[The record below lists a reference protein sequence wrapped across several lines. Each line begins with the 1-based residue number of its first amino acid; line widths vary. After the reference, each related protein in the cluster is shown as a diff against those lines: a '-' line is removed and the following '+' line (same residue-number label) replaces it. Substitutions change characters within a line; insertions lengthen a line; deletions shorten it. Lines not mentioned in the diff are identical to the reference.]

1 MIMGELRRITPTLVI
16 FGCEDTSQINQ
27 LYFPRFL
34 ASLMT
39 ILLLLLLL
47 QLSVLDF
54 CLHALHSC
62 MLLSCDFPV
71 RLRCGDYRWELVV
84 HPLEGWLIYGLPLS
98 GTLLL
103 ARYTDASTAITYIFH
118 MAVQDSRWYCTFA
131 ICYNKLNLQ
140 VSNLKNKFSYTVVFF
155 YYIIYSFIFLKFAK
169 EMYIE
174 KKFATERKLIN
185 IFISFN
191 KNIPIKEKKQ
201 KKQILVV
208 I

>member
-39 ILLLLLLL
+39 ILLLLL

-140 VSNLKNKFSYTVVFF
+140 ISNLKNNFHTQQCFF
-155 YYIIYSFIFLKFAK
+155 I
-169 EMYIE
+169 
-174 KKFATERKLIN
+174 
-185 IFISFN
+185 ISF
-191 KNIPIKEKKQ
+191 
-201 KKQILVV
+201 LVSCF
-208 I
+208 